1 MSYKDQNGSVASFVL
16 IFVLALAFLGAA
28 VFGGWAY
35 TSRQDYK
42 DNSDKK
48 AAAVVDAAKKDQ
60 EAELQKSFDEKEKLP
75 TKIYKGSTTYG
86 TVSFA
91 YPKTWSAYVDETS
104 SSEPI
109 NGYFHPDIVPGVQ
122 SKTAYAL
129 RVQLVNTDYSSVVK
143 QHDAQVKD
151 GSAKASAYV
160 PPKMVGVTNVQPGTR
175 LDGALDQ
182 DTNGSMVIIKVRDK
196 TLQIYTESNDYLSDF
211 TNTVLASL
219 SFAP

>member
-16 IFVLALAFLGAA
+16 IFVLVLAFLGAA

-35 TSRQDYK
+35 MSRQDYK

-75 TKIYKGSTTYG
+75 NKTYKGSTTYG
-86 TVSFA
+86 TVTFA

-104 SSEPI
+104 TSEPI

-175 LDGALDQ
+175 LDGTLDQ